1 MPKHTLLEPNSILVA
16 DDHTVVRRGLRQV
29 IADECDGVMVEEA
42 STGQGVLDAVR
53 RQDWSVVILDINLPD
68 KNGLEV
74 LKELKAMR
82 PHLPVLILSHHAE
95 AQYAARAFKAGAA
108 GYLTKESASEELAI
122 AIRKVRA
129 GGRYVSPSFAEQ
141 MAGHLT
147 GELDTLLHH
156 ALSDREHLVLCQMAQ
171 GKAVSQIADE
181 LALSVKTVST
191 YRARLLE
198 KLHLTNNAELMRY
211 AIDQRLVE

>member
-1 MPKHTLLEPNSILVA
+1 MPKHTLLESNSILVA